1 MNEFSLELAEPLSC
15 IYNNIVK
22 TGQWPKNWKVELG
35 VPLKKVD
42 EPKNED
48 DLRIISLTPLFSKVF
63 EKIVMEWLLE
73 ILKDKL
79 DPFQYGGQ
87 KGNAVSHYLIDFIN
101 FVQYNQDIKEIHAVL
116 AVAID
121 FSKAFNRLNHNI
133 IVEILTPSCK
143 FMYNRFLQ
151 H

>member
-1 MNEFSLELAEPLSC
+1 MPHISKYKVEKLLRKAKKSKTGTIEDPPKKLVNEFSLELAEPLSC

-22 TGQWPKNWKVELG
+22 TGQWPKNWKLELG
-35 VPLKKVD
+35 VPLKKVN

-63 EKIVMEWLLE
+63 EKIVMEWLLD
-73 ILKDKL
+73 ILNDKL

-101 FVQYNQDIKEIHAVL
+101 AVQYNQDIKGYML
-116 AVAID
+116 
-121 FSKAFNRLNHNI
+121 F
-133 IVEILTPSCK
+133 
-143 FMYNRFLQ
+143 
-151 H
+151 